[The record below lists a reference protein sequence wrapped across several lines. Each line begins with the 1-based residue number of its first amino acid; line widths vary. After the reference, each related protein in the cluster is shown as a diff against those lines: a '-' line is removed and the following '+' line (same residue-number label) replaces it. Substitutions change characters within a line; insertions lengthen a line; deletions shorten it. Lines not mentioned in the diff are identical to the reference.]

1 MEETM
6 IDPRHVVGSGR
17 LARRAL
23 LSLPVA
29 LAMPGV
35 LRAQGRPDW
44 PTQPIRVVTPSP
56 PGSSVDVTA
65 RVVAEG
71 LTRRYPQPFV
81 VDNRAGADG
90 IIAGDNFTKSRP
102 GTALLFAAAGLY
114 TAAPL
119 MFAPLP
125 YNTSE
130 ELIPISSAATDF
142 LGFIVPPTS
151 PVQSLRELFEL
162 ARQRP
167 GAMTWAAAP
176 GAYLFINAA
185 LRGDG
190 LDMSY
195 VNYRALTSML
205 PDVST
210 GRLDVAYV
218 PLTPTMPLVQERKLT
233 LLAVSN
239 TIRSPAAP
247 DVPTARE
254 IGLPQLEMDGFPGL
268 FGWRGMP
275 RDLRDQLASHVREIV
290 HESSSVERFQ
300 RIGLA
305 PRGSTAAEFTEELT
319 RVALRYGEAAR
330 LYGAKPVE

>member
-1 MEETM
+1 MTS
-6 IDPRHVVGSGR
+6 PPQPAGAVPWTRRSLLAATGATALSGR
-17 LARRAL
+17 LH
-23 LSLPVA
+23 
-29 LAMPGV
+29 
-35 LRAQGRPDW
+35 AQTRSDW
-44 PTQPIRVVTPSP
+44 PVQPVRIVTPSP
-56 PGSSVDVTA
+56 PGSSVDVVA
-65 RVVAEG
+65 RILAEG
-71 LTRRYPQPFV
+71 LARRYSQPFL

-90 IIAGDNFTKSRP
+90 VIAADNFAKSRP
-102 GTALLFAAAGLY
+102 GTALLFSAAGLY

-125 YNTSE
+125 YNTTE

-142 LGFIVPPTS
+142 LGFIVPPAS
-151 PVQSLRELFEL
+151 PARSLTELLEL
-162 ARQRP
+162 ARRRP
-167 GAMTWAAAP
+167 GQMSWAAAP

-190 LDMSY
+190 LDMNY
-195 VNYRALTSML
+195 VNYRALTGML

-239 TIRSPAAP
+239 TMRSPAAP

-268 FGWRGMP
+268 FGWRGITEE
-275 RDLRDQLASHVREIV
+275 LRNQLAGQVREIV
-290 HESSSVERFQ
+290 QESSAVERFQ
-300 RIGLA
+300 KIGLA
-305 PRGSTAAEFTEELT
+305 PRGSTSAEFSEELT
-319 RVALRYGEAAR
+319 RVARRYGEAAR